1 MRCVLRGTCARNY
14 IGTFEVLPGPPSPI
28 TSAPMVSFVPL
39 ANKIAMSTISGSC
52 LCGSVCFEVTL
63 PPIRFQYC
71 HCASCRKATSSSHA
85 ANLFFAL
92 DRFRWVT
99 GESLVERFVDQAV
112 NLGYMRWFCRKCGS
126 AVPRL
131 NRTNQYYVVPAGL
144 LDADPIVKPERSVY
158 WDDRAPWLINIDAI
172 PKVSE
177 ELDSIMREQARN
189 DFPARYP
196 P

>member
-1 MRCVLRGTCARNY
+1 
-14 IGTFEVLPGPPSPI
+14 
-28 TSAPMVSFVPL
+28 
-39 ANKIAMSTISGSC
+39 
-52 LCGSVCFEVTL
+52 
-63 PPIRFQYC
+63 
-71 HCASCRKATSSSHA
+71 
-85 ANLFFAL
+85 
-92 DRFRWVT
+92 
-99 GESLVERFVDQAV
+99 
-112 NLGYMRWFCRKCGS
+112 
-126 AVPRL
+126 
-131 NRTNQYYVVPAGL
+131 L

>member
-1 MRCVLRGTCARNY
+1 
-14 IGTFEVLPGPPSPI
+14 
-28 TSAPMVSFVPL
+28 
-39 ANKIAMSTISGSC
+39 MSIISGSC
-52 LCGSVCFEVTL
+52 LCSSVCFEVAL

-112 NLGYMRWFCRKCGS
+112 NRGYMRWFCGKCGS

-131 NRTNQYYVVPAGL
+131 HRTKQYYVVPAGL
-144 LDADPIVKPERSVY
+144 LDADPIVKLERRVY
-158 WDDRAPWLINIDAI
+158 WDDRAPWLIKMQSFSLECEQRWCVQRVHVVDLGDSN
-172 PKVSE
+172 VVLR
-177 ELDSIMREQARN
+177 LD
-189 DFPARYP
+189 
-196 P
+196 